1 MITGTICG
9 MGPGNTGELISQEQA
24 FAVAEVMQALAS
36 PVRVQILDR
45 LLHSPCP
52 VGELAAEVGMEQNTV
67 SNHLRML
74 RHLGLVAGLRDG
86 RRVLYSLHDD
96 HVATLI
102 EQALT
107 HVGHHRPNGVS
118 GAMTRRAG

>member
-1 MITGTICG
+1 
-9 MGPGNTGELISQEQA
+9 MGPGNAGELISRERA

-36 PVRVQILDR
+36 PARVQILDR
-45 LLHSPCP
+45 LLRSPCP

-74 RHLGLVAGLRDG
+74 RHLGLVAGHRDG

-102 EQALT
+102 EQALS
-107 HVGHHRPNGVS
+107 HVDHHRPS
-118 GAMTRRAG
+118 GAGGAVTRRAG